1 MLIVPVSND
10 MKSYKPRILGRY
22 TARQVACISG
32 AIAISV
38 LEVFVLK
45 SFMSITDMSYVII
58 FSCIPFALFG
68 FFSKNGK
75 NFEQWLKVM
84 FQFKFGVQKLPYRIT
99 LKHLENPMIEENT
112 FIPVDFN
119 KSSRFDR
126 VTGGR
131 IPEFVENSSS
141 ENRLKLWLNPIGSF
155 SNLTKEEKPWEGPIN
170 GSMLTKEYKIKRN
183 KDKEAG
189 FKKEWNV
196 GTI

>member
-1 MLIVPVSND
+1 MLIVPVPND

-22 TARQVACISG
+22 TVRQVGCIGG
-32 AIAISV
+32 AIALSI
-38 LEVFVLK
+38 LEVFILK

-68 FFSKNGK
+68 FFNKNGK

-99 LKHLENPMIEENT
+99 LKHLGNPTIEENS
-112 FIPVDFN
+112 FIPIN
-119 KSSRFDR
+119 LNNSSRFDR
-126 VTGGR
+126 ITGER
-131 IPEFVENSSS
+131 IPEFKEDSSK
-141 ENRLKLWLNPIGSF
+141 ENRLKLWMNPIGSF
-155 SNLTKEEKPWEGPIN
+155 SNLEKEEKAWEGPIN
-170 GSMLTKEYKIKRN
+170 GSLITKEYKVKRN

-189 FKKEWNV
+189 FKKEWNI